1 MIKGKT
7 FFHKKYWK
15 FALAFSLPLIPH
27 YLSVTILNNS
37 DRVMINKFCGT
48 GSAAIYGV
56 AYSMVWCWILLWQPL
71 ILPILLGFTS
81 PWPKRSI
88 KKISKLVTAL
98 VALLG
103 GVSLLLVTFAPEIIR
118 IMAPAS
124 YYEAVWLV
132 PPITLSMFIC
142 LLYNVFAGLE
152 FYFEKIFL
160 LW

>member
-1 MIKGKT
+1 
-7 FFHKKYWK
+7 
-15 FALAFSLPLIPH
+15 
-27 YLSVTILNNS
+27 
-37 DRVMINKFCGT
+37 MINKFCGT

-56 AYSMVWCWILLWQPL
+56 AYSIGLMLNIVMTAINSSY
-71 ILPILLGFTS
+71 T
-81 PWPKRSI
+81 PWFYQSMAK
-88 KKISKLVTAL
+88 KEYQKISKLVTAL

-160 LW
+160 L